1 MTPEQWKIRNEQ
13 GSNEVWREPIPKPTE
28 ASKKKAANRIK
39 AQLRQQ
45 ERELNKNGWEL

>member
-1 MTPEQWKIRNEQ
+1 MTPEQWQLRREFGHNDL
-13 GSNEVWREPIPKPTE
+13 WRERIPQPTE

-45 ERELNKNGWEL
+45 ERELNKNGW